1 MRNHLRLV
9 AVSIPEVCCSHGG
22 RGGLARAD
30 RDTVARTCQLSCFC
44 AVACCTLC
52 LPSTRPQPQQPAFVK
67 SSGRGDRVV
76 DASGAL
82 KALGADSKV
91 ADSLG
96 LGYGL
101 AAAAAG
107 SKPRP
112 SAAPQQPGQR
122 GGSGSKGGDPRA
134 APAAAAALPR
144 PPSGS
149 QRSSGKLR
157 PIILVPAGYS
167 ALVNLYNA
175 KQLLEQHQFVPRWG
189 VLLFA
194 DAVMHQGV
202 GEGHGH
208 DSSALRAAVWR
219 RDICL
224 CRCVSQQLPAVP

>member
-1 MRNHLRLV
+1 MLRAVLV
-9 AVSIPEVCCSHGG
+9 LH
-22 RGGLARAD
+22 
-30 RDTVARTCQLSCFC
+30 THT
-44 AVACCTLC
+44 
-52 LPSTRPQPQQPAFVK
+52 QPQQPAFVK

-112 SAAPQQPGQR
+112 SAAPQQQTGQR
-122 GGSGSKGGDPRA
+122 GGSGSGRGGDPRA

-175 KQLLEQHQFVPRWG
+175 RQLLEQHQFVPR
-189 VLLFA
+189 
-194 DAVMHQGV
+194 
-202 GEGHGH
+202 
-208 DSSALRAAVWR
+208 
-219 RDICL
+219 
-224 CRCVSQQLPAVP
+224 